1 MSDVF
6 VHSASVMGT
15 VVTIEVVG
23 PGDDDPRRI
32 ARADAVGRAIAWF
45 QHVEDCC
52 SRFDPTSEV
61 RQLSDRIGVPVPVSA
76 TTLEAVRFALSLA
89 EETGGAFDPTVGHA
103 MVARGFDSNYRTGER
118 TTVVKTTETTDAT
131 YRDVEV
137 DAVNATITL
146 HRPLQLDLGAV
157 AKGLAIDLA
166 ARELRPF
173 TNFLVNAGGDLYV
186 GGHNGAGAD
195 WSVGIRHPREIGA
208 LLDTRRVSNVAMC
221 TSGDY
226 ERRSPIE
233 PASHHLLDPRTG
245 QSASGTASVTVI
257 APLAVVADGLA
268 TAAFVLG
275 PVQGLPLLARHGV
288 QGLIVTP
295 SLERFTTPGWD
306 RE

>member
-6 VHSASVMGT
+6 VHSASLMGT

-23 PGDDDPRRI
+23 DAGGAPSRV

-52 SRFDPTSEV
+52 SRFDPRSEL
-61 RQLSDRIGVPVPVSA
+61 RQLCDRVGVPVRVSA
-76 TTLEAVRFALSLA
+76 TMLEAVRFALSLA

-103 MVARGFDSNYRTGER
+103 MVERGFDRNYRTGER
-118 TTVVKTTETTDAT
+118 VTGAAPPTTAT
-131 YRDVEV
+131 YRDVEI
-137 DAVNATITL
+137 DAANTTITL

-186 GGHNGAGAD
+186 GGHNASGAE
-195 WSVGIRHPREIGA
+195 WSVGIRHPREEGK
-208 LLDTRRVSNVAMC
+208 LLDTRRASNVAMC

-226 ERRSPIE
+226 ERRSSAD
-233 PASHHLLDPRTG
+233 PAAHHLLDPRTG
-245 QSASGTASVTVI
+245 QSANGAASVTVI

-288 QGLIVTP
+288 EGLIVTP
-295 SLERFTTPGWD
+295 SLERFTTPGWAD
-306 RE
+306 E

>member
-1 MSDVF
+1 VSDVF
-6 VHSASVMGT
+6 VHSASLMGT

-23 PGDDDPRRI
+23 HGGDAPGGV

-52 SRFDPTSEV
+52 SRFDSHSEV
-61 RQLSDRIGVPVPVSA
+61 RQLSDQIGVPVRVSA
-76 TTLEAVRFALSLA
+76 TTLEAVQFALALA
-89 EETGGAFDPTVGHA
+89 DETGGAFDPTIGNA
-103 MVARGFDSNYRTGER
+103 MVERGFDRNYRTGER
-118 TTVVKTTETTDAT
+118 VSVAASAHAT

-166 ARELRPF
+166 ARELKPF

-186 GGHNGAGAD
+186 GGHNAAGAE
-195 WSVGIRHPREIGA
+195 WSVGIRHPREEGA
-208 LLDTRRVSNVAMC
+208 LLDTRRVSNVALC

-226 ERRSPIE
+226 ERRSAIDQ
-233 PASHHLLDPRTG
+233 ATHHLLDPRTG
-245 QSASGTASVTVI
+245 QSANGAASVSVI

-275 PVQGLPLLARHGV
+275 PVLGLPLLVRHGV
-288 QGLIVTP
+288 EGLIVTQ
-295 SLERFTTPGWD
+295 SLERFTTPGWAD
-306 RE
+306 E

>member
-1 MSDVF
+1 
-6 VHSASVMGT
+6 MGT

-23 PGDDDPRRI
+23 HGGDAPGRV

-52 SRFDPTSEV
+52 SRFDSRSEV
-61 RQLSDRIGVPVPVSA
+61 RQLSDRVGMPVPVSP
-76 TTLEAVRFALSLA
+76 TTLEAVQFALALA
-89 EETGGAFDPTVGHA
+89 DETGGAFDPTIGNA
-103 MVARGFDSNYRTGER
+103 MVERGFDRNYRTGER
-118 TTVVKTTETTDAT
+118 VSVATTEHAT

-137 DAVNATITL
+137 DAANATITL

-186 GGHNGAGAD
+186 GGHNAAGAE
-195 WSVGIRHPREIGA
+195 WSVGIRHPREEGA
-208 LLDTRRVSNVAMC
+208 LLDTRRVSNCAMC

-226 ERRSPIE
+226 ERRSAIDR
-233 PASHHLLDPRTG
+233 ATHHLLDPRTR
-245 QSASGTASVTVI
+245 QSANRAASVSVI

-275 PVQGLPLLARHGV
+275 PVQGLPLLVRHGV
-288 QGLIVTP
+288 EGLIVTP
-295 SLERFTTPGWD
+295 NLERFTTPGWAH
-306 RE
+306 E